1 VIGSN
6 NSGTGDTN
14 VSHVPNWD
22 PKFHG
27 QVISGTMDHWF
38 NSQAFVLPLA
48 GTFGN
53 VSRGSL
59 TGPDL
64 VNVDTSVFKRFNLN
78 ERMNVQLRVEAF
90 NILNHTNF
98 FYPNAIVFQGGKHS
112 PTAGQI
118 TAAATSRQLQLAL
131 KFIF

>member
-1 VIGSN
+1 MFLESAIEFGSRFRQGR
-6 NSGTGDTN
+6 SWGRLA
-14 VSHVPNWD
+14 
-22 PKFHG
+22 
-27 QVISGTMDHWF
+27 MF
-38 NSQAFVLPLA
+38 NPQAFVLPPA

-59 TGPDL
+59 TGPGL
-64 VNVDTSVFKRFNLN
+64 VNVDTSVFKKFSLN

-98 FYPNAIVFQGGKHS
+98 FYPNAIVFQGRNYS
-112 PTAGQI
+112 QTAGQI

-131 KFIF
+131 KLQF